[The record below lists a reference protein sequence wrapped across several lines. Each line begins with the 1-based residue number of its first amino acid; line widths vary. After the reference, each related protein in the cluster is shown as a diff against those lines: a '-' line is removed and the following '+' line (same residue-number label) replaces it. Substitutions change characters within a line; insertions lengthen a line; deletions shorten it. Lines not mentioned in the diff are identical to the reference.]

1 MAIRFY
7 DESLLNKIKKW
18 VVDDKVTITG
28 PDETKRLFEYTA
40 DVTNDK
46 PISLP
51 LITIRRLSPVTI
63 ENANKRSMTYDGM
76 RIVSGEGYSA
86 QINAVPITIDYQIDI
101 YTRYMDECDEYVRNF
116 VFNLINY
123 PKVSVLVPYNESSYE
138 HWANIRLKSDITDNS
153 DIPERLI
160 TGQFTRMS
168 LGITVTNAFLFSV
181 PVRRNIEIE
190 TDLEVTLKEKK

>member
-168 LGITVTNAFLFSV
+168 LGITVCL
-181 PVRRNIEIE
+181 PEE
-190 TDLEVTLKEKK
+190 